1 MTINKTAYN
10 TTACIGYRQD
20 KIAEAIKIAYYSGAY
35 DNVPDYNIR
44 TIIGGMS
51 ESNNIPVFAHPILV
65 ELDKEEEMFI
75 DVRSF
80 GSFNKD
86 QQDFKITNPIDH
98 SLLLAR
104 AKLNYIWVH
113 DDVTYLRNISLAPM
127 AIYAAWISEAIAKR
141 YALDAREQLTIGI
154 LAAIFYNSQFIN
166 ADELDERDKLRTIN
180 TVSRALRASAQDVI
194 YIIDKVSVMKNVFDF
209 CMRAQEITDSVR
221 LKDFNA
227 GVLFTLLGNTWFGAN
242 AKEMIAVATE
252 HPPTWIA
259 MLLSA
264 FTERTFKNSQIAKIL
279 ERNSFKKLS
288 DDFVNSTLN
297 LISISATK

>member
-1 MTINKTAYN
+1 
-10 TTACIGYRQD
+10 
-20 KIAEAIKIAYYSGAY
+20 
-35 DNVPDYNIR
+35 
-44 TIIGGMS
+44 
-51 ESNNIPVFAHPILV
+51 
-65 ELDKEEEMFI
+65 
-75 DVRSF
+75 
-80 GSFNKD
+80 
-86 QQDFKITNPIDH
+86 
-98 SLLLAR
+98 
-104 AKLNYIWVH
+104 
-113 DDVTYLRNISLAPM
+113 
-127 AIYAAWISEAIAKR
+127 
-141 YALDAREQLTIGI
+141 
-154 LAAIFYNSQFIN
+154 
-166 ADELDERDKLRTIN
+166 
-180 TVSRALRASAQDVI
+180 
-194 YIIDKVSVMKNVFDF
+194 
-209 CMRAQEITDSVR
+209 MRAQEITDSVR